1 VHIGDSALNPRAGG
15 TFATRQLYMSGN
27 AALLAA
33 TELRDLVAPVAAD
46 LLGVPADAVVFADER
61 VAADDGGG
69 ASLALSELAR
79 ATEARGIVP
88 QRLATFHAEV
98 TDFDPKTGRGR
109 TFPDFTYGCHAAE
122 VEVDVE
128 TGAVRVLRYAASHD
142 VGRIIN
148 PVRLE
153 GQIQGG
159 AVQGIGYA
167 LSEEVATED
176 GMSRSSLFAD
186 YLIPVS
192 TDVPDIRVVALEIG
206 PGKGPFGARGIG
218 EPAIA
223 PPAATIAN
231 AVADALGV
239 RITELPI
246 TPERVL
252 AALRQE
258 DAAGEAGA

>member
-1 VHIGDSALNPRAGG
+1 
-15 TFATRQLYMSGN
+15 
-27 AALLAA
+27 
-33 TELRDLVAPVAAD
+33 
-46 LLGVPADAVVFADER
+46 
-61 VAADDGGG
+61 
-69 ASLALSELAR
+69 
-79 ATEARGIVP
+79 
-88 QRLATFHAEV
+88 
-98 TDFDPKTGRGR
+98 
-109 TFPDFTYGCHAAE
+109 

-128 TGAVRVLRYAASHD
+128 TGVVRILRYAASHD
-142 VGRIIN
+142 VGRIID

-167 LSEEVATED
+167 LSEEVVTED

-192 TDVPDIRVVALEIG
+192 TDVPDIRVAALEIG

-231 AVADALGV
+231 AVTDAIGV
-239 RITELPI
+239 RLTELPM

-252 AALRQE
+252 AALRQASE
-258 DAAGEAGA
+258 DGADDAPTGA